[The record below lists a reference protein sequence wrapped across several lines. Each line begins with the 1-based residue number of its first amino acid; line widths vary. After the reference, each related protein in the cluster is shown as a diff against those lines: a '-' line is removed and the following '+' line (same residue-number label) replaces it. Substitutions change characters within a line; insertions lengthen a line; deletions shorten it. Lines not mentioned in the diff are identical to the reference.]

1 VSIELTLILVVF
13 FLCAEGFFSGSEI
26 ALVSFSRIRLMR
38 LADDGEKFAITLEN
52 MLKSPERV
60 FGTTSVGTNL
70 SVFAASAVVTASMVE
85 AFGEKADL
93 YSFLIMG
100 PVTLI
105 LGEIVPKAIFRYNAE
120 ALWPFAA
127 KPLELAQR
135 LFKPVLAVTT
145 VVSQFVLKRIFLQ
158 REVSAT
164 IITREEILL
173 LARLNQKKLELDT
186 EEKKMIDRIF
196 EFKTSCVETAMQPLI
211 NIAAVSESTT
221 LSQAKAIIAETGY
234 SRLPVYH
241 DRIFNIVGIV
251 SAFDILRQA
260 DLNAQVVK
268 IMSPAYY
275 TPYSKKNSELLKEM
289 QESGVHMSV
298 VVDEYGA
305 AIGVITNED
314 LLEEIVGEIEDE
326 YDQPV
331 KSYEILGA
339 GRYLFDAS
347 IEIDSINE
355 ELDLN
360 LPTGDYET
368 LAGFLMEAIEDI
380 PKKGA
385 KIGVGA
391 YLFIIMD
398 ADRRKIKSVELTD
411 LRKSSGDPE
420 GKTDSPDTAGY
431 G

>member
-1 VSIELTLILVVF
+1 MSVELTLILVIF

-38 LADDGEKFAITLEN
+38 LAEDGAAFAITLEKL
-52 MLKSPERV
+52 LKSPAKV

-70 SVFAASAVVTASMVE
+70 SIFAASAIVTISMVE
-85 AFGEKADL
+85 TFGDRADL

-135 LFKPVLAVTT
+135 LFAPVLAITT
-145 VVSQFVLKRIFLQ
+145 FASQFVLRRIFLQ

-164 IITREEILL
+164 FITREEILL
-173 LARLNQKKLELDT
+173 LAKLNQKKLELDQ

-196 EFKTSCVETAMQPLI
+196 EFKTSSVEIAMQPLI

-221 LSQAKAIIAETGY
+221 LAQAKAIIAETGY

-241 DRIFNIVGIV
+241 DRIFNIIGIV
-251 SAFDILRQA
+251 SAFDILRQK
-260 DLNAQVVK
+260 DLSVQVVK

-275 TPYSKKNSELLKEM
+275 TPYSKKNSELLKDM

-305 AIGVITNED
+305 AIGIITNED

-331 KSYEILGA
+331 KSYEVLGESE
-339 GRYLFDAS
+339 YLFDAS
-347 IEIDSINE
+347 MEIDSINE
-355 ELDLN
+355 QLNLN

-368 LAGFLMEAIEDI
+368 LAGFLVEAVEEI
-380 PKKGA
+380 PRKGA
-385 KIGVGA
+385 RIGIGP
-391 YLFIIMD
+391 YLFKIMD
-398 ADRRKIKSVELTD
+398 ADRRKIKSVMLTD
-411 LRKSSGDPE
+411 LRE
-420 GKTDSPDTAGY
+420 SPDGLEPQAGSRDKAQ
-431 G
+431 